1 MDYFDLS
8 VKKGGLKKIFSSK
21 ELKYCFFSFSSDWL
35 FPTSET
41 KTILT
46 ALKSNNANVSFI
58 EIDTDKGHDAFL
70 LEEPEF
76 HLSLKKFIM
85 GQIRKHNI

>member
-8 VKKGGLKKIFSSK
+8 IKKGGLKKVFSEK
-21 ELKYCFFSFSSDWL
+21 GLNYCFFSFSSDWL

-41 KTILT
+41 KTMLA
-46 ALKSNNANVSFI
+46 ALKSINAKLSFM
-58 EIDTDKGHDAFL
+58 EINTDKGLDAFL

-76 HLSLKKFIM
+76 HLALKKFLT
-85 GQIRKHNI
+85 GQIKESKL